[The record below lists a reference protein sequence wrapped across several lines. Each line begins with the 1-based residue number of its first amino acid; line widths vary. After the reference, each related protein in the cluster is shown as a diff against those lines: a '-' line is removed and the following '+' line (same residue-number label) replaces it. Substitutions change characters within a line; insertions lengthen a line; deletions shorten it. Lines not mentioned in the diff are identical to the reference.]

1 MSDTEVNEK
10 WNTLFHGLVRNAQI
24 TDPDFVEIAKLN
36 SLLGS
41 VGLVQ
46 PFNWRAWG
54 AATPEQHEVW
64 QLNIYEC
71 IQHITRLVRAERTY
85 EGVLYSALRSGL
97 LPALCLVAFQRT
109 EGKRAPV
116 LGEVVKI

>member
-1 MSDTEVNEK
+1 
-10 WNTLFHGLVRNAQI
+10 
-24 TDPDFVEIAKLN
+24 
-36 SLLGS
+36 
-41 VGLVQ
+41 
-46 PFNWRAWG
+46 
-54 AATPEQHEVW
+54 VW

-71 IQHITRLVRAERTY
+71 IQHITRLVRADRTY
-85 EGVLYSALRSGL
+85 EGVLYGALRSGL